1 MAVEAAIRVASI
13 GECMVELRHR
23 SERELELAFGGDT
36 LNMAVYLARLT
47 RGAGVRVDYVTALG
61 ADDPYSEAMLRE
73 WEGEGVG
80 TGLVERLPG
89 RLPGLYLIRLDERG
103 ERSFTYYR
111 SAAAARS
118 MLRGERGREVL
129 DALRD
134 YDLVYL
140 TGITLS
146 ILADDQRQRL
156 VELAEDLRRR
166 GGRLAFDSNFRP
178 AGWPDPEEARRWFT
192 AFMERADILLPT
204 LDDDRR
210 LLGDADPESCA
221 ERRRA
226 MGASEVAVKHGPEG
240 CHVASDAFTGRVPA
254 EPVARVI
261 DTTAAGDSFN
271 AGYLAAR
278 LLGRS
283 PEEAARLGNRVAARV
298 IAHPGAIVPTE
309 ATADLELK
317 RTAPG

>member
-1 MAVEAAIRVASI
+1 MAATKPIRVASI
-13 GECMVELRHR
+13 GECMIELRHR

-61 ADDPYSEAMLRE
+61 ADDPYSEQMVRE
-73 WEGEGVG
+73 WEREGVG

-111 SAAAARS
+111 SAAAARD

-129 DALRD
+129 DALRG

-146 ILADDQRQRL
+146 ILADDQRGRL

-226 MGASEVAVKHGPEG
+226 MGASEVAVKLGPEG
-240 CHVASDAFTGRVPA
+240 CHVASDAFTGRVPP
-254 EPVARVI
+254 EPVPRVV

-278 LLGRS
+278 LLGR
-283 PEEAARLGNRVAARV
+283 PPKEAARLGNRVAARV
-298 IAHPGAIVPTE
+298 IAHPGAIVPLE

-317 RTAPG
+317 RSPG